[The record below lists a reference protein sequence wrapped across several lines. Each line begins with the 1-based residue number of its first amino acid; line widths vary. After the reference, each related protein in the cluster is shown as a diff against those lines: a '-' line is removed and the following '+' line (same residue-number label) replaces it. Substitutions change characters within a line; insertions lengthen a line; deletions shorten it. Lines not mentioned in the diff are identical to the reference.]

1 MTAIRRWRI
10 MGLREVEMG
19 EEARRSLAGNE
30 RRQNLPWRRASLSAF
45 WQCGL
50 AAVFCLADAPA
61 FGQADFPLPVLD
73 NLRENQDVVI
83 GLSLV
88 VGLVLFSTITALL
101 HLREHRRWTK
111 AETALSLE
119 LNNLRAKLDRA
130 EVFLSAE
137 PQIVIA
143 WGGPSGEPDIEGDLS
158 LVTDTPI
165 SRRVLGFGS
174 WLPPGPAQQLEA
186 CVERL
191 RARGEGFHFAV
202 ESLGGRTLE
211 LDGRAV
217 SGRAVMRIRD
227 VSGDR
232 LETVRLRERLVR
244 TITELDALRGLLD
257 AIADPVWLRAANGKL
272 IWVNTAYVRAVEAK
286 DSADALL
293 RGTELLERATRDAAA
308 EARVNTVTWRGRAA
322 AVAAGQRRLLDIIDV
337 PVSIGSVGMAADVSA
352 IEAMRA
358 DLDRQM
364 QAHARTLDQLSTAVA
379 IFDRRK
385 RLVFHNSAYRQ
396 LWSLDQ
402 AFTDQHPSDSEMLD
416 KLRAAGLLPE
426 QADFRGWKENLFAAY
441 QAIETSEHI
450 WYLPDGRT
458 LRVVISPNP
467 QGGVTYLFDD
477 VSERFHLESQFNA
490 LTRVQSE
497 TLDSLKEG
505 VGVFGTDG
513 RLKFFN
519 PAFASLLKLDATLL
533 NDKPHIDR
541 LAGLCALFGENE
553 SFFDEIRSRVV
564 GLNDQRT
571 GFERRIAGRDGLVLD
586 CTAQPLPDGATLLT
600 FTDTTASV
608 NVERALTERN
618 QALIEAEKLRNDFV
632 HHVSYE
638 LRSPLTNIIGFIE
651 LLSDGSAGPLNEKQR
666 EYTGYVRA
674 SSAALLA
681 IIDDIL
687 DLASID
693 ADALELSLEEVD
705 IEKTMLL
712 AAEGVQD
719 RLVESSLKLKVVTM
733 DELGCFVGDSQRIRQ
748 ILFNLLSN
756 AIGFSSPGQ
765 TILLEAQRRDDEI
778 IFTVRDRGSGIPPA
792 LLEQV
797 FDRFKTQTTGSRHRG
812 VGLGLSIVRSLVELH
827 GGRVLIDSVRGEGTT
842 VTCIFP
848 AGGAKLDK
856 LKSEPYRLS

>member
-1 MTAIRRWRI
+1 MGKRARRPDGPAGDGQEALPAL
-10 MGLREVEMG
+10 GLRLFPGPQVG
-19 EEARRSLAGNE
+19 IAVLICLAG
-30 RRQNLPWRRASLSAF
+30 
-45 WQCGL
+45 
-50 AAVFCLADAPA
+50 APA
-61 FGQADFPLPVLD
+61 LGQENYPPVFD

-101 HLREHRRWTK
+101 YLREHRRWTK
-111 AETALSLE
+111 SEAAFLLE
-119 LNNLRAKLDRA
+119 LNHLRAKLDRA

-137 PQIVIA
+137 PQIIVA
-143 WGGPSGEPDIEGDLS
+143 WGAPGSEPEIDGDLS
-158 LVTDTPI
+158 LVMDMPI

-174 WLPPGPAQQLEA
+174 WLPPDPAQQLEA

-191 RARGEGFHFAV
+191 RARGEGFRFAA

-211 LDGRAV
+211 IDGRAV

-232 LETVRLRERLVR
+232 LETVRLRDRLMR
-244 TITELDALRGLLD
+244 TINELEALRGLLD
-257 AIADPVWLRAANGKL
+257 AIADPVWLRAVGGTL
-272 IWVNTAYVRAVEAK
+272 LWVNAAYVRAVEAK
-286 DSADALL
+286 DAGEALL
-293 RGTELLERATRDAAA
+293 RGTELLERPTREAAS
-308 EARVNTVTWRGRAA
+308 EARGNAAIWRGRAP

-337 PVSIGSVGMAADVSA
+337 PVATGSVGMATDVSE
-352 IEAMRA
+352 IETMRA
-358 DLDRQM
+358 NLDRQM

-396 LWSLDQ
+396 LWSFDQ
-402 AFTDQHPSDSEMLD
+402 AFVDQHPTDSEILD
-416 KLRAAGLLPE
+416 RLRVAGLLPE
-426 QADFRGWKENLFAAY
+426 QADFRGWKENLFTAY
-441 QAIETSEHI
+441 QALEAGEHV

-458 LRVVISPNP
+458 LRVVINPNP

-519 PAFASLLKLDATLL
+519 PAFANLLNLDANLL
-533 NDKPHIDR
+533 NEKPHIDR
-541 LAGLCALFGENE
+541 LAGLCTLFGEKG
-553 SFFDEIRSRVV
+553 FLDEIRSIVV
-564 GLNDQRT
+564 GLNDERT
-571 GFERRIAGRDGLVLD
+571 GFESRVACRDGSVLD

-608 NVERALTERN
+608 NVERALKERN

-651 LLSDGSAGPLNEKQR
+651 LLSDGSAGPLNDKQR
-666 EYTGYVRA
+666 EYAGYVRA

-693 ADALELSLEEVD
+693 ADALELNLGEVD
-705 IEKTMLL
+705 VERTMHL
-712 AAEGVQD
+712 AVEGVQD
-719 RLVESSLKLKVVTM
+719 RLAESALNLKVVAM
-733 DELGCFVGDSQRIRQ
+733 PDLGTFVADSQRIRQ

-765 TILLEAQRRDDEI
+765 TILLEAARRDDELL
-778 IFTVRDRGSGIPPA
+778 FTVRDQGSGIPPD
-792 LLEQV
+792 LLEHV
-797 FDRFKTQTTGSRHRG
+797 FERFKTQRTGSRHRG

-827 GGRVLIDSVRGEGTT
+827 GGRVLIDSVQGEGTT
-842 VTCIFP
+842 VTCVFP
-848 AGGAKLDK
+848 ARGAKLDK
-856 LKSEPYRLS
+856 AQTRPYRLA

>member
-1 MTAIRRWRI
+1 MGKRARRPDGPAGDGQEALPAL
-10 MGLREVEMG
+10 GLRLFPGPQVG
-19 EEARRSLAGNE
+19 IAVLICLAG
-30 RRQNLPWRRASLSAF
+30 
-45 WQCGL
+45 
-50 AAVFCLADAPA
+50 APA
-61 FGQADFPLPVLD
+61 LGQENYPPVFD

-101 HLREHRRWTK
+101 YLREHRRWTK
-111 AETALSLE
+111 SEAAFLLE
-119 LNNLRAKLDRA
+119 LNHLRAKLDRA

-137 PQIVIA
+137 PQIIVA
-143 WGGPSGEPDIEGDLS
+143 WGAPGSEPEIDGDLS
-158 LVTDTPI
+158 LVMDMPI

-174 WLPPGPAQQLEA
+174 WLPPDPAQQLEA

-191 RARGEGFHFAV
+191 RARGEGFRFAA

-211 LDGRAV
+211 IDGRAV

-232 LETVRLRERLVR
+232 LETVRLRDRLMR
-244 TITELDALRGLLD
+244 TINELEALRGLLD
-257 AIADPVWLRAANGKL
+257 AIADPVWLRAVGGTL
-272 IWVNTAYVRAVEAK
+272 LWVNAAYVRAVEAK
-286 DSADALL
+286 DAGEALL
-293 RGTELLERATRDAAA
+293 RGTELLERPTREAAS
-308 EARVNTVTWRGRAA
+308 EARGNAAIWRGRAP

-337 PVSIGSVGMAADVSA
+337 PVATGSVGMATDVSE
-352 IEAMRA
+352 IETMRA
-358 DLDRQM
+358 NLDRQM

-396 LWSLDQ
+396 LWSFDQ
-402 AFTDQHPSDSEMLD
+402 AFVDQHPTDSEILD
-416 KLRAAGLLPE
+416 RLRVAGLLPE
-426 QADFRGWKENLFAAY
+426 QADFRGWKENLFTAY
-441 QAIETSEHI
+441 QALEAGEHV

-458 LRVVISPNP
+458 LRVVINPNP

-519 PAFASLLKLDATLL
+519 PAFANLLNLDANLL
-533 NDKPHIDR
+533 NEKPHIDR
-541 LAGLCALFGENE
+541 LAGLCTLFGEKG
-553 SFFDEIRSRVV
+553 FLDEIRSIVV
-564 GLNDQRT
+564 GLNDERT
-571 GFERRIAGRDGLVLD
+571 GFESRVACRDGSVLD

-608 NVERALTERN
+608 NVERALKERN

-651 LLSDGSAGPLNEKQR
+651 LLSDGSAGPLNDKQR
-666 EYTGYVRA
+666 EYAGYVRA

-693 ADALELSLEEVD
+693 ADALELNLGEVD
-705 IEKTMLL
+705 VERTMHL
-712 AAEGVQD
+712 AVEGVQD
-719 RLVESSLKLKVVTM
+719 RLAESALNLKVVAM
-733 DELGCFVGDSQRIRQ
+733 PDLGTFVADSQRIRQ

-765 TILLEAQRRDDEI
+765 TILLEAARRDDELL
-778 IFTVRDRGSGIPPA
+778 FTVRDQGSGIPPD
-792 LLEQV
+792 LLEHV
-797 FDRFKTQTTGSRHRG
+797 FERFKTQRTGSRHRG

-827 GGRVLIDSVRGEGTT
+827 GGRVLIDSVQGEGTT

-848 AGGAKLDK
+848 ARGAKLDK
-856 LKSEPYRLS
+856 AQTRPYRLA